1 MGSLQHQDAG
11 SILGPPQWVRGSGVT
26 AAVAQI
32 AAAVLDPWPRYP
44 YTVDGGKKK
53 RKKNK
58 KKKNIEH

>member
-11 SILGPPQWVRGSGVT
+11 SILGPPQWVRGAGGT
-26 AAVAQI
+26 GAVAQL
-32 AAAVLDPWPRYP
+32 AVAVQDPRTRYP